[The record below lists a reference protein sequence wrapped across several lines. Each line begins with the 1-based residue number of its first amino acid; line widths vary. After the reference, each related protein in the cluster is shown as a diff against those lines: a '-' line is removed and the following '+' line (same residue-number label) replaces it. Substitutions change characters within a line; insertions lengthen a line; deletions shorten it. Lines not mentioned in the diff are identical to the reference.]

1 MPRRDRRGSDFNEDD
16 YRTGGV
22 LYRPP
27 LYFILLFVTCA
38 ALIAAT
44 IL

>member
-1 MPRRDRRGSDFNEDD
+1 MAGRNRRDSEFDEDD

-38 ALIAAT
+38 VLIAAT
-44 IL
+44 VF